1 MSGSI
6 DLSALPIPDVLETVS
21 YEQIVADMK
30 AAVAAAMPEMAPVLA
45 VEAEP
50 AVKVLQV
57 CAYFVML
64 TRARVNDAARA
75 VMLAHATGA
84 DLENLGAL
92 FDVARLVTDPGNPSA
107 VPPVAPTFET
117 DTALRAR
124 IQLALEG
131 FSTAGPRGAYL
142 FHALSADGAVLDAA
156 PSSPSPGD
164 VLVTILSRVGNG
176 TASAPLLATV
186 AAALNAEDVR
196 PLCDNVVVQSAGIVN
211 YSVNAQLEFFDG
223 PDQTVIL
230 AQARALLDEYIADCR
245 RIGRAVRRSGI
256 LGALHR
262 KGVSQVTLSSPTA
275 DVVPTATQAA
285 YCTAVSVTA
294 A

>member
-30 AAVAAAMPEMAPVLA
+30 AAAAAAMPELAPVLA

>member
-6 DLSALPIPDVLETVS
+6 DLSALPIPDVLETLS

-45 VEAEP
+45 LEAEP

-92 FDVARLVTDPGNPSA
+92 FDVVRLVTDPGNPSA

-176 TASAPLLATV
+176 TASAALLAAVT
-186 AAALNAEDVR
+186 AALNADDVR
-196 PLCDNVVVQSAGIVN
+196 PLCDNVVVQSAGIVT
-211 YSVNAQLEFFDG
+211 YSVTAQLEFFDG

-230 AQARALLDEYIADCR
+230 TEARALLDEYIADCR

-262 KGVSQVTLSSPTA
+262 KGVSQVTLSSPSA

-285 YCTAVSVTA
+285 YCTAISVTA